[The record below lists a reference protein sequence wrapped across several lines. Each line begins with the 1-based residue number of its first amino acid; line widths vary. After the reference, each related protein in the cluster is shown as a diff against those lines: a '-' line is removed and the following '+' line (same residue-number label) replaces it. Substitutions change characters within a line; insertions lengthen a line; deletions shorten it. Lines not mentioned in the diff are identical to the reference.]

1 VSLIWLAPAA
11 IGAVGA
17 IALIVSSRSA
27 VRRAERL
34 RVSLSRL
41 SELRVP
47 VSRLGD
53 EVRGLGA
60 TLDELRRRP

>member
-1 VSLIWLAPAA
+1 VSLLWLLPAA
-11 IGAVGA
+11 IGVAGA
-17 IALIVSSRSA
+17 IALIVAARNA

-47 VSRLGD
+47 VQRLGD
-53 EVRGLGA
+53 DVRSLGTTVA
-60 TLDELRRRP
+60 EIRRRP

>member
-1 VSLIWLAPAA
+1 MSLIWLAPAA
-11 IGAVGA
+11 IGVVGA

-60 TLDELRRRP
+60 TLDVLRRRP

>member
-1 VSLIWLAPAA
+1 MSLFWLLPAA
-11 IGAVGA
+11 IAVGGA
-17 IALIVSSRSA
+17 LALILATRNA

-41 SELRVP
+41 GELRAP
-47 VSRLGD
+47 VTRLGE

-60 TLDELRRRP
+60 TLDELRRP